1 MGGAGR
7 RKTEG
12 GGELPSWWMWEVL
25 TRRTQRKRRGSGAK
39 DYGFSMI
46 SINIREF
53 TALKR

>member
-25 TRRTQRKRRGSGAK
+25 TRRTQRKRRKGIWFFYDLYKYS
-39 DYGFSMI
+39 
-46 SINIREF
+46 
-53 TALKR
+53 